1 MASPPESYAM
11 IARMATRDVLW
22 AAWDG
27 RGFEHLR
34 LEIET
39 DRVRADSLIVAVD
52 AGGRPYRARY
62 RLECDAGWTTR
73 RVLIER
79 LEEPAAA
86 LDLRV
91 DGRGRWSDATTG
103 VALPLD
109 GCVDVDIFPSP
120 FTNTLPVRRLPELT
134 VGRPVALRMAWV
146 LLPELRVRVAPQE
159 YTLLERRADGSRW
172 RFRSLDS
179 GFIAELDMDADGVVR
194 DYPDLS
200 RRV

>member
-1 MASPPESYAM
+1 M
-11 IARMATRDVLW
+11 IRTMATRDVLW

-34 LEIET
+34 LDT
-39 DRVRADSLIVAVD
+39 MPDGVRADSLIVAVD

-62 RLECDAGWTTR
+62 RLECDAAWTTR
-73 RVLIER
+73 RALIER
-79 LEEPAAA
+79 LDEPTAA

-103 VALPLD
+103 VSLPLD

-159 YTLLERRADGSRW
+159 YTLLERRDDGSRW

-179 GFIAELDMDADGVVR
+179 GFIAELLMDGDGVVR
-194 DYPDLS
+194 DYPDLA

>member
-1 MASPPESYAM
+1 
-11 IARMATRDVLW
+11 V
-22 AAWDG
+22 
-27 RGFEHLR
+27 
-34 LEIET
+34 
-39 DRVRADSLIVAVD
+39 
-52 AGGRPYRARY
+52 
-62 RLECDAGWTTR
+62 
-73 RVLIER
+73 
-79 LEEPAAA
+79 
-86 LDLRV
+86 RV

-146 LLPELRVRVAPQE
+146 LLPELRVRIAPQE
-159 YTLLERRADGSRW
+159 YTLLERRDDGSRW

-179 GFIAELDMDADGVVR
+179 GFIAELDMDADGVAR
-194 DYPDLS
+194 DYPELA